1 MTARSIIADYLGRVP
16 APARVAA
23 TAGPEARGAALYD
36 THVHLADA
44 AYAAM
49 GRTALAAME
58 ALDIAAACVST
69 TVADSG
75 LAVAMAARWP
85 RVLAFVGVHP
95 DGAGGGTGG
104 IERLVEAGGVSGIG
118 EVGLDPTVTDAAG
131 YAAQRR
137 EFGELLA
144 IAERHGLPVSV
155 HSRKSADDVMDM
167 LSSHDVRAAL
177 HWFDG
182 NRRQLARALDMGA
195 YVAYGPVSVYAADKR
210 SLIART
216 DPSLILAE
224 TDGPVRF
231 SRCFGGMPAQPCHV
245 PSVVLC
251 MARSRRVAYDDMR
264 EALAA
269 NSRRWLGI

>member
-1 MTARSIIADYLGRVP
+1 M
-16 APARVAA
+16 AA
-23 TAGPEARGAALYD
+23 AAGPEARGAALYD

-44 AYAAM
+44 AYGQALGAVLAGM
-49 GRTALAAME
+49 G

-69 TVADSG
+69 TAADSA
-75 LAVAMAARWP
+75 LAVRLAARHA
-85 RVLAFVGVHP
+85 RVLAFAGIHP
-95 DGAGGGTGG
+95 DAAGGGAAA
-104 IERLVEAGGVSGIG
+104 IRRLVEAGGVSGIG
-118 EVGLDPTVTDAAG
+118 EVGLDPTVTDGAG
-131 YAAQRR
+131 YARQRA
-137 EFGELLA
+137 EFGELLE

-167 LSSHDVRAAL
+167 LSSHGVRAAL

-182 NRRQLARALDMGA
+182 NRRQLARAMDMGA
-195 YVAYGPVSVYAADKR
+195 YVAFGPVSVYAADKR
-210 SLIART
+210 SLIARA
-216 DPSLILAE
+216 DPSLVLAE

-231 SRCFGGMPAQPCHV
+231 SRCFAGMPAQPCHV

-251 MARSRRVAYDDMR
+251 MARSRRVAYGEMR

>member
-1 MTARSIIADYLGRVP
+1 MTARAIIADYLGGRRG
-16 APARVAA
+16 AGGMAAEVAQ
-23 TAGPEARGAALYD
+23 EARGAALYD

-44 AYAAM
+44 AYAP
-49 GRTALAAME
+49 ALGAVLAGME

-69 TVADSG
+69 TEADSG
-75 LAVAMAARWP
+75 LAVAMAARHR

-95 DGAGGGTGG
+95 DAAGGGTGG
-104 IERLVEAGGVSGIG
+104 IARLVEAGGVSGIG
-118 EVGLDPTVTDAAG
+118 EVGLDPTVTDGAG
-131 YAAQRR
+131 YARQRA

-155 HSRKSADDVMDM
+155 HSRRSVDDVLDM
-167 LSSHDVRAAL
+167 LSSHSVRAAL

-182 NRRQLARALDMGA
+182 NRRQLARATDMGA

-210 SLIART
+210 ALIART
-216 DPSLILAE
+216 DPSLALAE

-231 SRCFGGMPAQPCHV
+231 SRCFGGMAAQPCHV

-251 MARSRRVAYDDMR
+251 MARSRRVAYGEMR

>member
-1 MTARSIIADYLGRVP
+1 M
-16 APARVAA
+16 AA
-23 TAGPEARGAALYD
+23 AAGPEARGASLYD

-44 AYAAM
+44 AYAPM
-49 GRTALAAME
+49 GPAVLAAME

-69 TVADSG
+69 TEADSA
-75 LAVAMAARWP
+75 LAVAMAARFP

-104 IERLVEAGGVSGIG
+104 IGRLVEAGGVSGIG
-118 EVGLDPTVTDAAG
+118 EVGLDPTVTDEAG
-131 YAAQRR
+131 YARQRA
-137 EFGELLA
+137 EFGGLLE

-167 LSSHDVRAAL
+167 LSSYGVRAAL

-245 PSVVLC
+245 PSVALC
-251 MARSRRVAYDDMR
+251 MARARGVPYGEMR

>member
-1 MTARSIIADYLGRVP
+1 MAG
-16 APARVAA
+16 

-44 AYAAM
+44 AYAPVRRA
-49 GRTALAAME
+49 ALAGME
-58 ALDIAAACVST
+58 ALDMAAACVST
-69 TVADSG
+69 TEADSA
-75 LAVAMAARWP
+75 LSVAMAARWP

-95 DGAGGGTGG
+95 DSAGGGTGG
-104 IERLVEAGGVSGIG
+104 IRRLVEAGGVAGIG

-167 LSSHDVRAAL
+167 LSSHNVRAAL

-182 NRRQLARALDMGA
+182 NRRQLARAMGMGVYA
-195 YVAYGPVSVYAADKR
+195 AYGPVSVYAADKR

-216 DPSLILAE
+216 DPSLMLAE

-251 MARSRRVAYDDMR
+251 MARSRRVPYGQMR

>member
-1 MTARSIIADYLGRVP
+1 M
-16 APARVAA
+16 AA
-23 TAGPEARGAALYD
+23 AEPEARGAALYD

-44 AYAAM
+44 AYAPHLGAV
-49 GRTALAAME
+49 LAGME

-69 TVADSG
+69 SEADSE
-75 LAVAMAARWP
+75 LAVRLAARHR

-95 DGAGGGTGG
+95 DGAGSGTRG
-104 IERLVEAGGVSGIG
+104 IARLVEAGGVSGIG
-118 EVGLDPTVTDAAG
+118 EVGLDPTAAG
-131 YAAQRR
+131 EGGYARQRA

-144 IAERHGLPVSV
+144 MAERHGLPVSV

-167 LSSHDVRAAL
+167 LSSHNVRAAL

-182 NRRQLARALDMGA
+182 NRRQLARAMGMGV

-251 MARSRRVAYDDMR
+251 MARSRGVAYGEMR